1 MKIKVEYKATVKL
14 IPYEN
19 NTRTHSTEQIQQIA
33 DSIIEFGFTNPILID
48 SDNGIVAGH
57 GRYMA
62 AQQLQ
67 LTEVPTIMLSGLTE
81 AQRRAYVIADNKLSL
96 NSGWNTEMLK
106 QELLELKELDFDI
119 SLTAF
124 TDPELLNI
132 MLDVEEGVTDPYA
145 EWEDMPE
152 YVQPNKQSYR
162 HVVVHFN
169 NEQDASTFFN
179 LIGQE
184 DKGKTKSI
192 WHPQQEFMDTESK
205 RYG

>member
-1 MKIKVEYKATVKL
+1 MKIKVEYKATSKL

-48 SDNGIVAGH
+48 SSYGIVAGH

-62 AQQLQ
+62 AQQLE

-124 TDPELLNI
+124 SDPELLNI

-145 EWEDMPE
+145 EWEGMPE

-169 NEQDASTFFN
+169 NEQDAGTFFN

-205 RYG
+205 RYN